1 MSDAKLESWRRKEEN
16 SGRIS
21 KEQFNTRNVLISE
34 MGDIRGKSVIEIFFF
49 SCLLTSFKPQPVCGH
64 PLLLSVWEPRFFTLH
79 TTTTAGQP
87 SSQPLSWEK
96 EKVSC

>member
-34 MGDIRGKSVIEIFFF
+34 MGDIRGKYVIEIFFF
-49 SCLLTSFKPQPVCGH
+49 FLLTD
-64 PLLLSVWEPRFFTLH
+64 
-79 TTTTAGQP
+79 
-87 SSQPLSWEK
+87 
-96 EKVSC
+96 